1 MVFEPVRQNPH
12 AAGQAAHPESAPAT
26 KAQMMRVTNG
36 PGRILLGPK
45 QLHGC
50 YARIVSLKDGSGS
63 IERYEPRS
71 RAWVPAYDSITFS
84 EVWSAPS
91 APVLSDGVTLIP
103 MRPGRSLRRN
113 SDKVMQ

>member
-1 MVFEPVRQNPH
+1 
-12 AAGQAAHPESAPAT
+12 
-26 KAQMMRVTNG
+26 MMRVTNG

-71 RAWVPAYDSITFS
+71 GAWVPAHDSITFS
-84 EVWSAPS
+84 EIWSAPS
-91 APVLSDGVTLIP
+91 ATSVLGDGVMLIP
-103 MRPGRSLRRN
+103 LRPGRSLRRG
-113 SDKVMQ
+113 SGEEML